1 MQSPYHDSQSPCT
14 VWGETDWHRNTS
26 WDHSYCTVF
35 HNGNMSLEWR
45 EVAFLLHLCS
55 LFPFASWENYFNS
68 HLQRQRQGQYS
79 QRNLREAGWLHVLA
93 APLLYMEFLR
103 FYEVEIMKES
113 TATALNV
120 NIIKSHNS
128 WFETKVTH
136 IVSWPLFLSLL
147 CTTQQ
152 TSVLKLHR
160 CVSILQ
166 FVPASYYSKCSW

>member
-1 MQSPYHDSQSPCT
+1 M
-14 VWGETDWHRNTS
+14 S
-26 WDHSYCTVF
+26 WQ
-35 HNGNMSLEWR
+35 L
-45 EVAFLLHLCS
+45 
-55 LFPFASWENYFNS
+55 
-68 HLQRQRQGQYS
+68 
-79 QRNLREAGWLHVLA
+79 
-93 APLLYMEFLR
+93 PLLYMEFLR

-166 FVPASYYSKCSW
+166 FVPASYYSKCSWQHSSDTTTVKRKIKAVARDVQRCAAQDSRGWCKLFFLAWKVSCWLLSREGHQIKLTTV

>member
-1 MQSPYHDSQSPCT
+1 MPSCSISAPC
-14 VWGETDWHRNTS
+14 
-26 WDHSYCTVF
+26 
-35 HNGNMSLEWR
+35 
-45 EVAFLLHLCS
+45 FLLLLGKTISTHIFKDRDRDNIPKEILEKQGDCM
-55 LFPFASWENYFNS
+55 SWQ
-68 HLQRQRQGQYS
+68 L
-79 QRNLREAGWLHVLA
+79 
-93 APLLYMEFLR
+93 PLLYMEFLR